1 MLGNDEAGSRP
12 SASAALAPQVV
23 IVGAGQAGLQLAT
36 SLREEGFA
44 GKVTLVGDE
53 TDLPY
58 QRPPLSKAYL
68 KGEAGVDNLRL
79 RPEAFFDQHHVTLR
93 RGERVVRLDRAA
105 RRAILA
111 SGEALPYDH
120 LVLATGARNRRLDID
135 GSDLSGVLQL
145 RSRPDADA
153 LKEALRAARKL
164 VIVGAGFIGLE
175 CASVAR
181 ALGKE
186 VTVVEVA
193 DRPMPRTLSA
203 ETAAAFLRMHHETG
217 VGFVFEDGVAR
228 MHGDAEGRIRA
239 VVTRSGREIAADLV
253 LVGIGVVPNMELAAE
268 AGLAAANGIVV
279 NEHLLTDDPAI
290 SAIGD
295 CSTHPSRFAAGAKL
309 RFESVQNAIDQARS
323 VAARLA
329 GRAAPYASVPW
340 FWSDQGKWKLQIAGL
355 STPYEKT
362 VRRNGAREGQ
372 FSVFC
377 FSGGKLT
384 GVESVNSPADHMAAR
399 RLFGGDFVL
408 TPEEVESPSFDFKAA
423 ALAAGARAKALSASS
438 A

>member
-1 MLGNDEAGSRP
+1 MLGKHE
-12 SASAALAPQVV
+12 ASARGGSGETHAQNIV
-23 IVGAGQAGLQLAT
+23 IVGAGQAGLQLAM

-44 GKVTLVGDE
+44 GKVTLIGDE

-68 KGEAGVDNLRL
+68 KGEAGIDNLRL
-79 RPEAFFDQHHVTLR
+79 RPEAFFDQHAVSLR
-93 RGERVVRLDRAA
+93 RGERVARLDRVA
-105 RRAILA
+105 RQAVLA

-120 LVLATGARNRRLDID
+120 LVLATGARNRRLDIE
-135 GSDLSGVLQL
+135 GAGLSGVLQL

-153 LKEALRAARKL
+153 LKEALGACRKL

-186 VTVVEVA
+186 VTVVEAA

-203 ETAAAFLRMHHETG
+203 ETASAFLRMHGESG
-217 VGFVFEDGVAR
+217 VAFVFDDSVT
-228 MHGDAEGRIRA
+228 RIRGEA
-239 VVTRSGREIAADLV
+239 ERRATGVVTRSGREIAAELV
-253 LVGIGVVPNMELAAE
+253 LIGIGVVPNVELAAV
-268 AGLAAANGIVV
+268 AGLEVANGIVV
-279 NEHLLTDDPAI
+279 DEHLLTTDPAI

-309 RFESVQNAIDQARS
+309 RFESVQNAIDQGRS

-329 GRAAPYASVPW
+329 GRPTPYASVPW

-355 STPYEKT
+355 STPYEKSM
-362 VRRNGAREGQ
+362 RRNGAREGQ

-399 RLFGGDFVL
+399 KIFGSGAVL
-408 TPEEVESPSFDFKAA
+408 TPEEVESPAFDLKSV
-423 ALAAGARAKALSASS
+423 ALAAGGRVRALSG
-438 A
+438 